1 MKMKNAFTMKAAAIL
16 LSGLAVL
23 GSCTKTND
31 NVLTTDDSQ
40 NVNSEAVA
48 DTHISETSDMSTSV
62 VTSVSGTT
70 YGTARVNATVDLTGK
85 VSDGRLAG
93 ATITLLT
100 DPSSL
105 KDSPKGTIT
114 IDFKTGV
121 TTNGVTRKGQI
132 IITYSGRKDMGQST
146 RVIGYNGYSRNGIAF
161 DNGMTF
167 TNTNSA
173 AQGVQDSTH
182 FHHVL
187 SAGKLTFPDNTT
199 IIRQAD
205 YDVTLDFVAK
215 TLTLSA
221 HNGATHSASGT
232 NRKGKDYTMDIT
244 SPLVYKAECAA
255 NKYFLAASG
264 TKTITAGLITYTIDY
279 GTGTCDNT
287 ITITVG
293 GKTITITA
301 SADGN

>member
-1 MKMKNAFTMKAAAIL
+1 MKAAVVL

-23 GSCTKTND
+23 GSCSKSND
-31 NVLTTDDSQ
+31 NPLTTDDSQ

-62 VTSVSGTT
+62 VSNVTATQYGSVRISGLIA
-70 YGTARVNATVDLTGK
+70 GLGAKDPRLT
-85 VSDGRLAG
+85 G
-93 ATITLLT
+93 ATITIT
-100 DPSSL
+100 PGNGSTRDNPN
-105 KDSPKGTIT
+105 GTIT
-114 IDFKTGV
+114 IDFGAGQTH
-121 TTNGVTRKGQI
+121 NGVTRKGQI

-146 RVIGYNGYSRNGIAF
+146 RVISYNGYSRNGIAF

-221 HNGATHSASGT
+221 HSGATHSASGT
-232 NRKGKDYTMDIT
+232 NRKGKEYTMDIT